1 MANGKVTV
9 LSKEQWQAAKDDYI
23 YNGLSQMKIAEKYGI
38 SPGTI
43 GNRASREN
51 WTEEKRKVQ
60 KEKETA
66 VADTLTQT
74 RLDGDPE
81 TVVTNT
87 AILLLN
93 KLAERFSSLLMD
105 DMTPTAIKAYTS
117 ALKDLK
123 DILKSDTEAVRQIE
137 VVFNNAGEDAFN
149 G

>member
-1 MANGKVTV
+1 MPQGNRTY
-9 LSKEQWQAAKDDYI
+9 LSEEQWAAAKDDYI
-23 YNGLSQMKIAEKYGI
+23 YNGLSQTKIAEKYNI

-43 GNRASREN
+43 GNRAFREG
-51 WTEEKRKVQ
+51 WTEEKRKV
-60 KEKETA
+60 KEKNQEA
-66 VADTLTQT
+66 VADTLSQT

-105 DMTPTAIKAYTS
+105 DMTPTAIKAYTG

-123 DILKSDTEAVRQIE
+123 EILKSDDNAVRQIE
-137 VVFNNAGEDAFN
+137 VVFNRAGEDAFN